1 MKIEV
6 KQDGSVWHDGV
17 PIYGAKC
24 SRYYVPIRPVMGR
37 KYIAMDSDGDVYAFT
52 NRPIIVSGITWTD
65 MIEPEKSCYLYTLAS
80 VDGWQNSLREIDEEP
95 NLNSSYS
102 EKTLRDEFAIA
113 ALSNTDANSGFFKSY
128 AEVAQ
133 LAYMIADEMMAAR
146 EKKEK

>member
-24 SRYYVPIRPVMGR
+24 SRYYVPIRPVMGC

-52 NRPIIVSGITWTD
+52 NRPIIVSGITWVD
-65 MIEPEKSCYLYTLAS
+65 MIESEKSCYLYTLAS

-102 EKTLRDEFAIA
+102 EKTLRDEFAMIA
-113 ALSNTDANSGFFKSY
+113 MRGMNRDEYSY
-128 AEVAQ
+128 ATIAKS
-133 LAYMIADEMMAAR
+133 AYELADEMMAAR
-146 EKKEK
+146 EQNKEK